1 MHTTCAALQRH
12 MIAHNDI
19 GRAVDKRML
28 RHHIFELAALE
39 GSQHFVVAFP
49 ARGQRLFKKALR
61 HDIVFLAAADHMI
74 GEIRA
79 ETNRHI
85 AGQRPGRG
93 LSLIHILAN
102 VAGVLILAG
111 GIGNMIDRLAYGY
124 VVDFLYVKLIN
135 FPIFNFADC
144 CVVIGAALLLVA
156 FLFVYKDEK
165 IQPVKADALSAGEDG
180 ASQPQEDGE
189 QHEDRRDD
197 GSAGDG
203 GEPA

>member
-1 MHTTCAALQRH
+1 MLQFILLLATAVLVGIDQLTKYLVTSNMQLGQSIPVIDGVFELLYHRNPGAALGILPNQRW
-12 MIAHNDI
+12 
-19 GRAVDKRML
+19 
-28 RHHIFELAALE
+28 IFIT
-39 GSQHFVVAFP
+39 FTFIVMVVILVILMSGKF
-49 ARGQRLFKKALR
+49 RKYK
-61 HDIVFLAAADHMI
+61 
-74 GEIRA
+74 
-79 ETNRHI
+79 
-85 AGQRPGRG
+85 
-93 LSLIHILAN
+93 LAN

>member
-1 MHTTCAALQRH
+1 M
-12 MIAHNDI
+12 
-19 GRAVDKRML
+19 
-28 RHHIFELAALE
+28 
-39 GSQHFVVAFP
+39 VVILVILMSGKF
-49 ARGQRLFKKALR
+49 RKYK
-61 HDIVFLAAADHMI
+61 
-74 GEIRA
+74 
-79 ETNRHI
+79 
-85 AGQRPGRG
+85 
-93 LSLIHILAN
+93 LAN

-165 IQPVKADALSAGEDG
+165 IQPVKADALPTGEDE

>member
-1 MHTTCAALQRH
+1 MLQF
-12 MIAHNDI
+12 ILLLAT
-19 GRAVDKRML
+19 AVLVGIDQLTKYLVTSNMQL
-28 RHHIFELAALE
+28 GQSIPVIDGVFELLYHRNPGAAFGILPN
-39 GSQHFVVAFP
+39 QRWIFITFTFIVMVVILVILMSGKF
-49 ARGQRLFKKALR
+49 RKYK
-61 HDIVFLAAADHMI
+61 
-74 GEIRA
+74 
-79 ETNRHI
+79 
-85 AGQRPGRG
+85 
-93 LSLIHILAN
+93 LAN

-165 IQPVKADALSAGEDG
+165 IQPVKADALPTGEDG

>member
-1 MHTTCAALQRH
+1 MLQF
-12 MIAHNDI
+12 ILLLAT
-19 GRAVDKRML
+19 AVLVGIDQLTKYLVISNMQL
-28 RHHIFELAALE
+28 GQSIPVIDGVFELLYHRNPGAAFGILPN
-39 GSQHFVVAFP
+39 QRWIFITFTFIVMVVILVILMSGKF
-49 ARGQRLFKKALR
+49 RKYK
-61 HDIVFLAAADHMI
+61 
-74 GEIRA
+74 
-79 ETNRHI
+79 
-85 AGQRPGRG
+85 
-93 LSLIHILAN
+93 LAN

>member
-1 MHTTCAALQRH
+1 MLQF
-12 MIAHNDI
+12 ILLLAT
-19 GRAVDKRML
+19 AVLVGIDQLTKYLVTSNMQL
-28 RHHIFELAALE
+28 GQSIPVIDGVFELLYHRNPGAAFGILPN
-39 GSQHFVVAFP
+39 QRWIFITFTFIVMVVILVILMSGKF
-49 ARGQRLFKKALR
+49 RKYK
-61 HDIVFLAAADHMI
+61 
-74 GEIRA
+74 
-79 ETNRHI
+79 
-85 AGQRPGRG
+85 
-93 LSLIHILAN
+93 LAN

-156 FLFVYKDEK
+156 LLFVYKDEK

-189 QHEDRRDD
+189 QYEDRRDD

>member
-1 MHTTCAALQRH
+1 MLQFILLLA
-12 MIAHNDI
+12 IAVLVGIDQLTKYLVISNMELDQSI
-19 GRAVDKRML
+19 PVIDGVFELL
-28 RHHIFELAALE
+28 RHHNPGAAL
-39 GSQHFVVAFP
+39 GILPNQRWIFITFTFIVMVVILVILMSGKF
-49 ARGQRLFKKALR
+49 RKYK
-61 HDIVFLAAADHMI
+61 
-74 GEIRA
+74 
-79 ETNRHI
+79 
-85 AGQRPGRG
+85 
-93 LSLIHILAN
+93 LAN

-165 IQPVKADALSAGEDG
+165 IQPVKADALLTGEDE

>member
-1 MHTTCAALQRH
+1 MLQF
-12 MIAHNDI
+12 ILLLAT
-19 GRAVDKRML
+19 AVLVGIDQLTKYLVTSNMQL
-28 RHHIFELAALE
+28 GQSIPVIDGVFELLYHRNPGAAFGILPN
-39 GSQHFVVAFP
+39 QRWIFITFTFIVMVVILVILMSGKF
-49 ARGQRLFKKALR
+49 RKYK
-61 HDIVFLAAADHMI
+61 
-74 GEIRA
+74 
-79 ETNRHI
+79 
-85 AGQRPGRG
+85 
-93 LSLIHILAN
+93 LAN